1 MIKRSFA
8 VRTAVVLLAFLPFA
22 SAAAAT
28 HWSLGAYAGQ
38 YYDSEPAGAIQGR
51 ANFSDQYLLA
61 ITGTKTVWRAATLPL
76 AFELDGMLGQQ
87 AGIASLTEIALA
99 PALRWDMGRLANTV
113 QTALRLAPLGVSYTS
128 VVSPLERGP
137 QGQGDRF
144 LNYLFIELELSPS
157 AAPSNAFFVRL
168 HHRCTVYDLLNDYGA
183 NGEDFLALGY
193 RYRF

>member
-1 MIKRSFA
+1 VIKPSFA
-8 VRTAVVLLAFLPFA
+8 VRTAVALLAFLPLA
-22 SAAAAT
+22 SVADASD
-28 HWSLGAYAGQ
+28 WSLGVYAGQ

-61 ITGTKTVWRAATLPL
+61 ITGSKTVWRAATLPV
-76 AFELDGMLGQQ
+76 AIELDGMLGQQ
-87 AGIASLTEIALA
+87 AGVASLTEVALA
-99 PALRWDMGRLANTV
+99 PALRWDMGRLANTL